1 MKVYKAFAFLSLFM
15 MLFYH
20 CSLPADDEE
29 KGDSEGED
37 TATSEL
43 PWEGETDKFT
53 INSKEGVHLNDPQE
67 DAGTA
72 YITIPSTSVK
82 NTRWEFGVHLT
93 FNPSANNYAR
103 FYLTSSSNVLS
114 GKLNGYYIQIGGSK
128 DNVALYRQNEDGSKL
143 LASGRELMKGN
154 NSPKLS
160 VKVECD
166 NNGYWTFW
174 TRLESENEYVKEK
187 QVKNIEI
194 PASLCCGIYCIYT
207 KTRCKGFTF
216 HHIQLSNDVETTT
229 TPDGMPEEPG
239 TDIPD
244 NPGTPELPED
254 VRGMLLFNEI
264 MYDNASDGA
273 EYIEIY
279 NPTETTISVPALYL
293 YRMYKDGTIYSITTL
308 QKEDTSIPLNIPPK
322 GYLCFTKYFNKV
334 VQKHKV
340 GGETLVTIPNFP
352 ALSNDGGYLALSSSK
367 ETAAGHTFDT
377 CCFRDEMHTSEKTTG
392 VSLEKK
398 SPEFPSL
405 NKNWHSSKHAT
416 GGTPGIKNM

>member
-194 PASLCCGIYCIYT
+194 PASFCCGIYCIYT

-216 HHIQLSNDVETTT
+216 HHIRLSNDAETTT
-229 TPDGMPEEPG
+229 TPDGTPEEPG

-244 NPGTPELPED
+244 NPNTPELPED

-293 YRMYKDGTIYSITTL
+293 YKMYKDGTIYSTTTL
-308 QKEDTSIPLNIPPK
+308 QKEDASIPLNIPSK

-340 GGETLVTIPNFP
+340 GGETLIIVPNFP

-367 ETAAGHTFDT
+367 ETAVGHTFDT

-398 SPEFPSL
+398 SPELSSL

-416 GGTPGIKNM
+416 GGTPGIKDM

>member
-194 PASLCCGIYCIYT
+194 PASFCCGIYCIYT

-216 HHIQLSNDVETTT
+216 HHIRLSNDAETTT
-229 TPDGMPEEPG
+229 TPDGTPEEPE

-244 NPGTPELPED
+244 NPNTPELPED

-293 YRMYKDGTIYSITTL
+293 YKMYKDGTIYSTTTL
-308 QKEDTSIPLNIPPK
+308 QKEDASIPLNIPSK

-398 SPEFPSL
+398 SPELSSL

-416 GGTPGIKNM
+416 GGTPGIKDM